1 MRSDLVVVAWAGP
14 DHARIGQE
22 NRKLDALT
30 ARDRP
35 RYCEDLARVTADEV
49 AAQRACK
56 DSSLAEAVECRRQE
70 DGASSREQNR
80 L

>member
-14 DHARIGQE
+14 DHARIGRE
-22 NRKLDALT
+22 NRELQDAP
-30 ARDRP
+30 RDRP